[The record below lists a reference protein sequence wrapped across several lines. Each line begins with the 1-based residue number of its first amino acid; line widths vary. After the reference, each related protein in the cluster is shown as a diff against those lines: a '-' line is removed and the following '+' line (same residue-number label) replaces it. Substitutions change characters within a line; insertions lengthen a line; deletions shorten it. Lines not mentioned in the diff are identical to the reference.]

1 MPNMRF
7 YTFPLKSVPKLT
19 RRKSRR
25 IREDL
30 IPGLNCDLETE
41 LCYFRP
47 SWKNFTLEELKDAT
61 DNFSNG
67 SSRAA
72 LYSFQRKKKM
82 LLMEL
87 FFFLDLLQKFTFDP
101 CNGISSSV
109 FRIVSG
115 HLTAV
120 ST

>member
-72 LYSFQRKKKM
+72 LYSFQRKKK
-82 LLMEL
+82 
-87 FFFLDLLQKFTFDP
+87 
-101 CNGISSSV
+101 CY
-109 FRIVSG
+109 
-115 HLTAV
+115 
-120 ST
+120 